1 MVTTKEEAL
10 KLTVPKLKEEL
21 TARGLSHDGLKV
33 GFSFALQVW
42 RRVAMSFR
50 YPPPGLVG
58 NPEEHSGGSVRRLA
72 LRCCGN
78 LQMHQTKYGAAD
90 SLTRKR
96 ARST

>member
-42 RRVAMSFR
+42 RRVARSFR
-50 YPPPGLVG
+50 LPPPGFVG
-58 NPEEHSGGSVRRLA
+58 NREEHSGGLGSQIA
-72 LRCCGN
+72 LRWGGN
-78 LQMHQTKYGAAD
+78 LQMHQTEYGAAD
-90 SLTRKR
+90 SLLHNQPD
-96 ARST
+96 